1 MEIKIDRFSSSSSEI
16 EVVHTKHVFT
26 LHVQV
31 MAAEALHAA
40 GSTSRLAMTA
50 ICTLCSRLPCVNY
63 RPDRS
68 PEHCAGGIGG
78 RSTNTRALLL
88 PRPSV
93 AVSRS
98 YVLSSMMA
106 EVRTSLTGAAR

>member
-1 MEIKIDRFSSSSSEI
+1 
-16 EVVHTKHVFT
+16 
-26 LHVQV
+26 

-50 ICTLCSRLPCVNY
+50 ICTLRSRLPHVNCRSD
-63 RPDRS
+63 RP

-78 RSTNTRALLL
+78 RSTNNRALLL

-106 EVRTSLTGAAR
+106 EVRRSLTGAAR

>member
-1 MEIKIDRFSSSSSEI
+1 
-16 EVVHTKHVFT
+16 
-26 LHVQV
+26 

-50 ICTLCSRLPCVNY
+50 ICTLCSRLLYVNCRSD
-63 RPDRS
+63 RP
-68 PEHCAGGIGG
+68 PEHCAGGIEQ
-78 RSTNTRALLL
+78 RSTNNRALLL

-98 YVLSSMMA
+98 YVMSSVMA
-106 EVRTSLTGAAR
+106 EVRTSPSGAAR